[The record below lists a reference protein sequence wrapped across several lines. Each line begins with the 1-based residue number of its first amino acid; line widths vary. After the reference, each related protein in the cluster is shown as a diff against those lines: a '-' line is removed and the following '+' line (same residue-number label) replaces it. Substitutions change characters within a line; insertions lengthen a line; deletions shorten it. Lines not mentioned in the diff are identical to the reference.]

1 MDNKDFYTEL
11 MELIESS
18 NYGQYVIELDLLD
31 KIFLENESGFKME
44 ADEVVTDYLF
54 RLFDYYFDDSNFS
67 ESTIDDFIFN

>member
-1 MDNKDFYTEL
+1 MNNKDFYTEL

-18 NYGQYVIELDLLD
+18 NYGQKIIELDLLD

-44 ADEVVTDYLF
+44 VDEVVTDYLF

-67 ESTIDDFIFN
+67 ESTIDNFISN